1 MVMPAVADLAIM
13 TSCAIIGCGNP
24 NRCDDGVAARVLHL
38 LHNVIGDH
46 NGVHLLDAG
55 TDGIRVMFA
64 ARGCTALII
73 IDACRSGSETGAIF
87 EVPGAELAQPPPDS
101 FNLHDFRWDHALYA
115 GRRIF
120 ADDFPPEVTVFL
132 IEAERV
138 EYGTEL
144 SPAVAAAAERVAGII
159 TDRVRAKYPVEEPA

>member
-1 MVMPAVADLAIM
+1 MVMPAVADLATM

-38 LHNVIGDH
+38 LHGAIVEHGR
-46 NGVHLLDAG
+46 VRLLDAG
-55 TDGIRVMFA
+55 TDGMRVMFA

-73 IDACRSGSETGAIF
+73 IDACRSGSEVGAIF

-101 FNLHDFRWDHALYA
+101 FNLHDLRWDHALHA

-120 ADDFPPEVTVFL
+120 ADDFPAEVTVFL
-132 IEAERV
+132 IEAGRV
-138 EYGTEL
+138 EYGTEF
-144 SPAVAAAAERVAGII
+144 SPAVAAAAERVAAII
-159 TDRVRAKYPVEEPA
+159 ADRVRAKYPVKEPA